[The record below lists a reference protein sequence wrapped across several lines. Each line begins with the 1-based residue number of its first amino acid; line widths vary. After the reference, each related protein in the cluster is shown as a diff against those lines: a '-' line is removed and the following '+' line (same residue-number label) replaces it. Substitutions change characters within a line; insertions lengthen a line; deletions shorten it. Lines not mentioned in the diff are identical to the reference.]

1 MKKIFYLILTLLFTV
16 DYSDAQECAVYIPNV
31 IGTELHYEVKNQQG
45 RIWDIYTQKL
55 LSIKD
60 KGEETIYSM
69 LQTSISPKSGKIF
82 SQDTITFC
90 FKGNRFYIDME
101 QYMSTSLAKL
111 IKNEEGKITIDDL
124 NYPANLSP
132 GQELKGG
139 SITAFFEGAIMNF
152 NFIINIINRK
162 VEAKENMTTPAGSF
176 MCYKLSE
183 DIQEKDPLNDYTK
196 HNVMWI
202 SKGIGTIRI
211 ESYKEDGT
219 LSEITQL
226 VKVVK

>member
-1 MKKIFYLILTLLFTV
+1 
-16 DYSDAQECAVYIPNV
+16 
-31 IGTELHYEVKNQQG
+31 
-45 RIWDIYTQKL
+45 
-55 LSIKD
+55 
-60 KGEETIYSM
+60 
-69 LQTSISPKSGKIF
+69 
-82 SQDTITFC
+82 
-90 FKGNRFYIDME
+90 
-101 QYMSTSLAKL
+101 MSTSLAKL